1 MISTQANYCKL
12 EHPGYYQQLLN
23 QLPHYPKNMFSAIE
37 KDIHRTFPN
46 GHPFQEP
53 LRNVLIAFAIRNPNL
68 LYCQGMNYIVAYF
81 LINSLTEEE
90 TFWIMNCL
98 V

>member
-46 GHPFQEP
+46 GHPFQ
-53 LRNVLIAFAIRNPNL
+53 
-68 LYCQGMNYIVAYF
+68 
-81 LINSLTEEE
+81 
-90 TFWIMNCL
+90 
-98 V
+98 